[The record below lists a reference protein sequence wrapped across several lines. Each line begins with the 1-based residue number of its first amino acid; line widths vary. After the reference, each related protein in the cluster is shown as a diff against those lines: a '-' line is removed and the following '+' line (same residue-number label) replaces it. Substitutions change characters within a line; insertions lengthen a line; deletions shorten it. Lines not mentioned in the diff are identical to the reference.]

1 MIAENLLK
9 VKNELPEGVQ
19 LVAVSKYH
27 PESEVMEAY
36 GTGQRIFGEN
46 IVQELRLKQQDLPR
60 DIEWHFIGHLQKN
73 KVKYIA
79 PYVALIHS
87 VDTPELLEE
96 INRQALKNGRTI
108 PCLLQIHIAR
118 EETKFGLTEDE
129 CRALLSS
136 GTWRNMAGI
145 RLRGLMCMAS
155 NVDDEQQVAGEFD
168 EVNALW
174 HEIKNQYFA
183 GDEAFNLRSWGMSH
197 DFEIAVRHGS
207 NMVRVGTRIF
217 GPRPVKK

>member
-9 VKNELPEGVQ
+9 VKNELPQDVQ

-36 GTGQRIFGEN
+36 GVGQRIFGEN

-87 VDTPELLEE
+87 VDTLELLEE
-96 INRQALKNGRTI
+96 INRQALKNGRVI

-118 EETKFGLTEDE
+118 EETKFGLTKDE

-136 GTWRNMAGI
+136 GTWRDMAGI

-155 NVDDEQQVAGEFD
+155 NVDNEQQVAGEFD
-168 EVNALW
+168 EVNTLW
-174 HEIKNQYFA
+174 HEIKNRYFA
-183 GDEAFNLRSWGMSH
+183 DDEAFNLRSWGMSH
-197 DFEIAVRHGS
+197 DYQIAVRHGS
-207 NMVRVGTRIF
+207 NMVRVGTYIF

>member
-118 EETKFGLTEDE
+118 EETKFGLTKDE
-129 CRALLSS
+129 CRSLLSS
-136 GTWRNMAGI
+136 GAWRDMAGV

-174 HEIKNQYFA
+174 HEIKTRYFA
-183 GDEAFNLRSWGMSH
+183 GDDAFSLRSWGMSH
-197 DFEIAVRHGS
+197 DYQIAVRHGS
-207 NMVRVGTRIF
+207 NMVRVGTCIF